1 MSQFFSLFDKKAVSF
16 STPFF
21 MPSIPEAC
29 RAVAQAGKDG
39 KAMFAQYPADFA
51 LYLISHWDHKTG
63 CMTPTSHGGP
73 LLVEEVAN
81 LVQILSTYQ
90 NTFQGEKAN
99 AAATP

>member
-39 KAMFAQYPADFA
+39 KSMFAQYPADFA

-81 LVQILSTYQ
+81 LVPTLPSQPSFNGAL
-90 NTFQGEKAN
+90 N
-99 AAATP
+99 AAVTP